1 MRGDTDVQY
10 VVKNRK
16 KAWRPKAKTG
26 CLTCRRR
33 RVKCDESRPTCNRC
47 TKGRYVCDGYEREEP
62 TACKVVL
69 ELIANSADRRSV
81 QYFWERTRHEY
92 APYYV
97 RAFFQSTAPQGSQ
110 SHPAILH
117 ALVAVAA
124 QHEYMESPESQWR
137 IGERPDTFAMRH
149 YQKAIKALVQPSNQM
164 HISVEVMLASCLL
177 LFFYDMMRYDH
188 KASIVHLM
196 GGMKML
202 EERKPAGTDSDRDQ
216 TVATMSKIMEAAYF
230 TVESAGQGAEM
241 LMQLIWDQHVDTP
254 DSGATVF
261 SIHEDQRLGG
271 AAYDWMLE
279 FIDEIE
285 SVLII
290 GKQAQQH
297 APSKR
302 HTFDSL
308 WLKSYIALTF
318 YGMVCK
324 GRAKPDR
331 SFVDAARVPGMH
343 HAVPAIM
350 FGALQQ
356 KDETRYDG
364 LIDQFQAILEDS
376 RATIKAA
383 ASNTTTGRKGSD
395 VKEKVRAKT
404 THGFLSPSVNIIAP
418 LYLTAVKCREPQLRR
433 QAISLLRAC
442 PPQLKGLW
450 DGALAADIAQ
460 AVLQIEERGLG
471 VVESPKDIPKTSRVV
486 VDRIIHNSI
495 TQEVRIQYK
504 RFQQREANEVFEE
517 TVPCQSSRVGTG
529 PLSWPDLPEP
539 AALGMNTLEAFNQP
553 LFTADNESFQQLE
566 VPYRNSAKVT
576 VESLPH
582 GGYDSFNTN
591 REEDVANLGWSANI
605 VTRKNFQNQGPEIDN
620 HIGFQATE
628 TYPLDDSTLP
638 DPYSNYTYHETY
650 S

>member
-1 MRGDTDVQY
+1 M
-10 VVKNRK
+10 
-16 KAWRPKAKTG
+16 
-26 CLTCRRR
+26 
-33 RVKCDESRPTCNRC
+33 
-47 TKGRYVCDGYEREEP
+47 CDGYEREES
-62 TACKVVL
+62 TACNVVL

-124 QHEYMESPESQWR
+124 QHEYMEAPESQWC
-137 IGERPDTFAMRH
+137 IGERPDTFALRH

-164 HISVEVMLASCLL
+164 HISIEVMLASCLL

-202 EERKPAGTDSDRDQ
+202 EERKPTGNDSDRDQ

-230 TVESAGQGAEM
+230 TVESGGQGADQ
-241 LMQLIWDQHVDTP
+241 LMQLIWDQHIDTP
-254 DSGATVF
+254 ESTATVF

-285 SVLII
+285 SVLIL
-290 GKQAQQH
+290 GKQTQQH
-297 APSKR
+297 AASKR
-302 HTFDSL
+302 HTYDSL

-324 GRAKPDR
+324 GRAKPER

-364 LIDQFQAILEDS
+364 LLDQFQAILEDS

-383 ASNTTTGRKGSD
+383 ASTTKDGGKGLD
-395 VKEKVRAKT
+395 VKEKVRTKA
-404 THGFLSPSVNIIAP
+404 THGFLSPSVNIISP

-442 PPQLKGLW
+442 PPQQKGLW

-486 VDRIIHNSI
+486 VERINFDSV
-495 TQEVRIQYK
+495 TQEVRVQYK
-504 RFQQREANEVFEE
+504 RFQQRDANEVFEE
-517 TVPCQSSRVGTG
+517 TVPCQSSRIGTG
-529 PLSWPDLPEP
+529 PLSWPNLPEP
-539 AALGMNTLEAFNQP
+539 AAPGMDISGAFNQT
-553 LFTADNESFQQLE
+553 LFPAVNDSFQQFE
-566 VPYRNSAKVT
+566 VPYRSSAKVT
-576 VESLPH
+576 VESFSH
-582 GGYDSFNTN
+582 DGYDSFGTN
-591 REEDVANLGWSANI
+591 REENVASLGWSANV
-605 VTRKNFQNQGPEIDN
+605 VTPKSFQGQSLEMHN
-620 HIGFQATE
+620 HIGLQTAE
-628 TYPLDDSTLP
+628 AYSLDDPSIL

-650 S
+650 G